1 MISEITSTSSA
12 RSLTKNGKANMNEE
26 EFKLDSEDEDF
37 ADFDIDST
45 DPLYELSLFCE
56 DKDHNLIEEHDLGE
70 FQYLDE
76 FAAGALEAVKSDIK
90 TIYENFDDDRIK
102 FITIEMN
109 TVVKGEVIENVERI
123 VYEF

>member
-12 RSLTKNGKANMNEE
+12 RCLMKNGKANMNEE
-26 EFKLDSEDEDF
+26 EFKLDDEEDF
-37 ADFDIDST
+37 ADFDLDST

-70 FQYLDE
+70 FQYLDN
-76 FAAGALEAVKSDIK
+76 FATGALEAVKSDIK

>member
-1 MISEITSTSSA
+1 M
-12 RSLTKNGKANMNEE
+12 KNGKANMNEE
-26 EFKLDSEDEDF
+26 ENKLDSEDEDF

-45 DPLYELSLFCE
+45 DPLYELWLFCE
-56 DKDHNLIEEHDLGE
+56 DKDHNLIEEHELGE
-70 FQYLDE
+70 FQYLDN
-76 FAAGALEAVKSDIK
+76 FATGALEAVKSDIN

-109 TVVKGEVIENVERI
+109 TVVKDEVIENVERI

>member
-1 MISEITSTSSA
+1 MRSA
-12 RSLTKNGKANMNEE
+12 RFLMKNGKANMNEE
-26 EFKLDSEDEDF
+26 ENKLDIEEDF
-37 ADFDIDST
+37 ADFDLDST
-45 DPLYELSLFCE
+45 DPLYQLCLFCE
-56 DKDHNLIEEHDLGE
+56 DKDHNLIEEHELGE

-76 FAAGALEAVKSDIK
+76 FANGALEAVKSDID

-109 TVVKGEVIENVERI
+109 TVVRDEVIENVERI

>member
-12 RSLTKNGKANMNEE
+12 RSLMKNWKANMNEE
-26 EFKLDSEDEDF
+26 KFKLDDDEDF
-37 ADFDIDST
+37 ADFDLDST
-45 DPLYELSLFCE
+45 DPLYVLSLFCE
-56 DKDHNLIEEHDLGE
+56 DKDHNLIEEHELGE

-76 FAAGALEAVKSDIK
+76 FANGALEAVKSDIK

-109 TVVKGEVIENVERI
+109 TVVKDEVIENVERI

>member
-1 MISEITSTSSA
+1 MRSA
-12 RSLTKNGKANMNEE
+12 RFLMKNGKANMNEE
-26 EFKLDSEDEDF
+26 ENKLDIEEDF
-37 ADFDIDST
+37 ADFDLDST
-45 DPLYELSLFCE
+45 DPLYTLCLFCE
-56 DKDHNLIEEHDLGE
+56 DKDHNLIGEHELGE

-76 FAAGALEAVKSDIK
+76 FANGALEAVKSDIS

-109 TVVKGEVIENVERI
+109 TVVKDEVIENVERI

>member
-1 MISEITSTSSA
+1 M
-12 RSLTKNGKANMNEE
+12 KNGKANMNEE
-26 EFKLDSEDEDF
+26 ENKLDIEEGF
-37 ADFDIDST
+37 ADFDLDST
-45 DPLYELSLFCE
+45 DPLYVLCLFCE
-56 DKDHNLIEEHDLGE
+56 DKVLNLIGEHQLGA

-76 FAAGALEAVKSDIK
+76 FANGALEAVKSDIN

-109 TVVKGEVIENVERI
+109 TVVKDEVIENVERI

>member
-1 MISEITSTSSA
+1 MRSA
-12 RSLTKNGKANMNEE
+12 RFLMKNGKANMNKEE
-26 EFKLDSEDEDF
+26 NKLDIEEDF
-37 ADFDIDST
+37 ADFDLDST
-45 DPLYELSLFCE
+45 DPLYVLSLFCE
-56 DKDHNLIEEHDLGE
+56 DKDHSLIEEHELGE

-76 FAAGALEAVKSDIK
+76 FATGALEAVKSDIN

-109 TVVKGEVIENVERI
+109 TVVKDEVIENVERI

>member
-1 MISEITSTSSA
+1 MISEITSTRSA
-12 RSLTKNGKANMNEE
+12 RFLMKNGKANMNEE
-26 EFKLDSEDEDF
+26 EFKLDDEEDF

-76 FAAGALEAVKSDIK
+76 FATGALEAVKSDIK

-109 TVVKGEVIENVERI
+109 TVVKDEVIENVERI

>member
-12 RSLTKNGKANMNEE
+12 RFLMKNGNANMNEE
-26 EFKLDSEDEDF
+26 EIKLDIEEDF
-37 ADFDIDST
+37 ADFDLDST
-45 DPLYELSLFCE
+45 DPLYELWLFCE
-56 DKDHNLIEEHDLGE
+56 DKDHNLIEEHELGE
-70 FQYLDE
+70 FQYLDN
-76 FAAGALEAVKSDIK
+76 FATGALEAVKSDIN

>member
-1 MISEITSTSSA
+1 MISEITSTRSA
-12 RSLTKNGKANMNEE
+12 RSLMKNGKANMNEE
-26 EFKLDSEDEDF
+26 EFKLDDEEDF

-70 FQYLDE
+70 FQYLDN
-76 FAAGALEAVKSDIK
+76 FATGALEAVKSDIN

>member
-12 RSLTKNGKANMNEE
+12 RCLMKNGKANMNEE
-26 EFKLDSEDEDF
+26 EFKLDDEEDF

-76 FAAGALEAVKSDIK
+76 FANGALEAVKSDIE

>member
-1 MISEITSTSSA
+1 MRSA
-12 RSLTKNGKANMNEE
+12 RFLMKNGKANMNEE
-26 EFKLDSEDEDF
+26 ENKLDIEEGF
-37 ADFDIDST
+37 ADFDLDST
-45 DPLYELSLFCE
+45 DPLYVLCLFCE
-56 DKDHNLIEEHDLGE
+56 DKDHNLIGEHDLGE

-76 FAAGALEAVKSDIK
+76 FATGALEAVKSDIN

-109 TVVKGEVIENVERI
+109 TVVKDEVIENVERI

>member
-1 MISEITSTSSA
+1 MISEITSTRSA
-12 RSLTKNGKANMNEE
+12 RFLMKNGKANMNEE
-26 EFKLDSEDEDF
+26 EFKLDDEEDF

-76 FAAGALEAVKSDIK
+76 FATGALEAVKSDIK

-109 TVVKGEVIENVERI
+109 TVVKDEIIENVERI